1 VENNFY
7 VKMARKITDDL
18 AERAKGLHPKRDKGK
33 DTYEDLAEKVT
44 YEDLVNETRTLY
56 SKRGSIYEDMWA
68 DYKKLVRDYILGEI
82 SYSFLAAVR
91 EKAFHIMTNQRL
103 GIPSYNKEGM
113 MVKYNENWE
122 AIYED
127 EQGNEIDYNLT
138 TSFRQ
143 HSPKESRTFYMEND
157 MRGLETWTST
167 DIGSFIIEALHTLC
181 QRLHLKESFR
191 MTIFRDSCAR
201 EETESGFDTFLNELQ
216 TFFWNAGRRFAER
229 YSYSYLVRIEEK
241 DLTWEATYEEAQRA
255 IKRSSATIPA
265 PELEAPFVKK
275 R

>member
-1 VENNFY
+1 
-7 VKMARKITDDL
+7 MARKITDDL

-44 YEDLVNETRTLY
+44 YEDLVKETRTLY
-56 SKRGSIYEDMWA
+56 SKKGSIYEDMWV

-143 HSPKESRTFYMEND
+143 HSSKESRTFYMEND